1 MSNSKKK
8 KGSNENL
15 IFWGL
20 LTLILLI
27 LFFTFTFNT
36 INKLKSISRA
46 IDREDYKSAFEI
58 DKDLTMTYD
67 DYLVNIINDKKSLKD
82 KLNIYYNLMD
92 YSINKEYLDYATF
105 EKKISDDK
113 FRDKVNSS
121 TIYKTGK
128 KYNKYMDADFLYVY
142 SYDNLGDKFKKEYLK
157 FINEYVELNI
167 EEKNYKAVSFGM
179 LNLLN
184 IIEPKYKNIELTYDY
199 LDYMLDE
206 IKNDEKYSYNIDD
219 LNYIIEQYKKLGDYK
234 DSKKK
239 VTELSKAAKYFGDW
253 GKDATKDEMTVS
265 LQINYLNGSAS
276 YNNYDFKIDV
286 KDDKVYLIDK
296 TYKVNTYYLEYSI
309 DGDYELLKME
319 EQSNTGLILRF
330 KRYKDEKKDY
340 TPYENTILAKLYV
353 LSLDDEKDD
362 DNDYGSYN
370 YDSSSSGG
378 YSYNKDDELYSRN
391 DKNKDGKIS
400 DEEFQNALNDYLDQ
414 YESSTYGGYGGY
426 SYNKDDDLY
435 RKNDKNKDGKIN
447 DKEFQDALNDYLD
460 GKGY

>member
-1 MSNSKKK
+1 MSNNKKK

-105 EKKISDDK
+105 EKEISDDK
-113 FRDKVNSS
+113 FREKVNSS

-319 EQSNTGLILRF
+319 E
-330 KRYKDEKKDY
+330 
-340 TPYENTILAKLYV
+340 
-353 LSLDDEKDD
+353 
-362 DNDYGSYN
+362 
-370 YDSSSSGG
+370 
-378 YSYNKDDELYSRN
+378 
-391 DKNKDGKIS
+391 
-400 DEEFQNALNDYLDQ
+400 
-414 YESSTYGGYGGY
+414 
-426 SYNKDDDLY
+426 
-435 RKNDKNKDGKIN
+435 
-447 DKEFQDALNDYLD
+447 
-460 GKGY
+460 